1 MVKSAES
8 EIVPGYNRFY
18 MKPNNMLFD
27 LPAAVTVC
35 DSEGILVEMNAAAEV
50 LFAKD
55 GGRALIGKN
64 LFDCHNPES
73 QEIIRRLLR
82 DRTSNVY
89 TIEKHGK
96 KSLIY
101 QAPWYR
107 DGECAGLVEVSFEV
121 PSAIPNFKR
130 D

>member
-1 MVKSAES
+1 
-8 EIVPGYNRFY
+8 
-18 MKPNNMLFD
+18 MKPNSTLFG

-35 DSEGILVEMNAAAEV
+35 DTNGILIDMNAAAEA

-73 QEIIRRLLR
+73 REIIRTLMR
-82 DRTSNVY
+82 DRKSNVY
-89 TIEKHGK
+89 SIEKHGK
-96 KSLIY
+96 KRLIY
-101 QAPWYR
+101 QAPWFR
-107 DGECAGLVEVSFEV
+107 EGECAGLVEISFEIP
-121 PSAIPNFKR
+121 PSIPNFKR